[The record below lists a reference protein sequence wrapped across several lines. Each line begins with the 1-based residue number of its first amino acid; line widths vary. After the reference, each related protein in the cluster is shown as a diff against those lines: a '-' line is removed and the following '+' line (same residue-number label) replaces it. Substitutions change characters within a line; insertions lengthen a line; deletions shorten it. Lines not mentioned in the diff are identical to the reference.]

1 MTFTS
6 TWRQNETQGFRG
18 LGALVVCAFIGL
30 LALVPAVMF
39 LWPNAARASHVID
52 AGLLADVPSRTP
64 VYFGDGNFWLVKL
77 DEKNVL
83 ALSATDSHVGHCQ
96 VFWRPDFIFDGE
108 TGWFRAYCSGS
119 TFDLAGNRIYGPS
132 PRGLDRYDVRFSNSS
147 GTRVLVV
154 ADDGHITE
162 GRSDRNSTV
171 QNAVRP

>member
-1 MTFTS
+1 MAFTS

-18 LGALVVCAFIGL
+18 LGALVVCLL
-30 LALVPAVMF
+30 LAVVPAVIF
-39 LWPNAARASHVID
+39 LWPREAVTGHVVD
-52 AGLLADVPSRTP
+52 TGLLSDLPSRAP

-96 VFWRPDFIFDGE
+96 VSWRTDFVFDNE
-108 TGWFRAYCSGS
+108 AGWFRAYCSGS
-119 TFDLAGNRIYGPS
+119 TFDLSGNRIYGPS

-147 GTRVLVV
+147 GTRVLVI
-154 ADDGHITE
+154 ADDGHLTK

-171 QNAVRP
+171 ENATRP